1 MTRSALRLEVIVA
14 GSEPRDSALRQ
25 RKRERWRLAYDG
37 VDPEHD
43 RLNYRV
49 IEVL

>member
-1 MTRSALRLEVIVA
+1 VIVD
-14 GSEPRDSALRQ
+14 GPDPSDRTFRR
-25 RKRERWRLAYDG
+25 RKCERWRLAYDG
-37 VDPEHD
+37 VDPEHG